1 MRLISLRNRRNC
13 LYPFMLDSLLSLP
26 LEQQVGQFFYI
37 GLPGTELDAETRA
50 LVEHVQPGGVI
61 IFGRNVASPEQLRKL
76 LDDIRSLL
84 PVEPLCGIDQE
95 GGLVDRLRR
104 IFTPMPSART
114 IRQHGDLAGARAL
127 GRITAETLR
136 RLGFNMNFAPVM
148 SIMTDERDLLS
159 NGLYSRS
166 FGRSPGEV
174 LGYTMVYL
182 RALQGMGCM
191 GCLKHFPGI
200 GAGEVDSHEE
210 MPLVHLSHDDLMAQD
225 LAPYIELFQRED
237 DRVRAVMVS
246 HGGFPNIDIR
256 QGLAGGRVEPAS
268 LNHSIVTTLLREE
281 LGYSHLVVTDD
292 LEMGAIAKHAPIDR
306 AVRRAFEAGQD
317 MLLICSRP
325 ELIRKGYDVLLKA
338 AREGEIS
345 PERMRASLKNIAEFK
360 ALVQQPLPFDTAR
373 LGELAEEVTVLN
385 SKLNYTYGGA
395 I

>member
-1 MRLISLRNRRNC
+1 
-13 LYPFMLDSLLSLP
+13 MLDSLLSLP

-37 GLPGTELDAETRA
+37 GLPGTELDEETRA
-50 LVEHVQPGGVI
+50 LVEYVKPGGVI
-61 IFGRNVASPEQLRKL
+61 IFGRNVGAAEQLRNL
-76 LDDIRSLL
+76 LDGIRSI
-84 PVEPLCGIDQE
+84 VAIEPLFGIDQE

-104 IFTPMPSART
+104 IITPMPSART
-114 IRQHGDLAGARAL
+114 IRQHGDLAGARAM

-136 RLGFNMNFAPVM
+136 ILGFNMNFAPVM

-182 RALQGMGCM
+182 RALQSGGCM

-225 LAPYIELFQRED
+225 LAPYVELFQRED

-246 HGGFPNIDIR
+246 HGGFPKIDIR
-256 QGLAGGRVEPAS
+256 HGVAGGRIEPAS
-268 LNHSIVTTLLREE
+268 LNHSIVTKLLREE
-281 LGYSHLVVTDD
+281 LGYAHLVVTDD
-292 LEMGAIAKHAPIDR
+292 LEMGAIAKHAPIEQ
-306 AVRRAFEAGQD
+306 AVRRAFDAGQD

-325 ELIRKGYDVLLKA
+325 ELIKKGYDVLLRA
-338 AREGEIS
+338 ARDGEIS
-345 PERMRASLKNIAEFK
+345 PERMRASLKNIADFK
-360 ALVQQPLPFDTAR
+360 SLVQPPLPFDKER
-373 LGELAEEVTVLN
+373 LRALSDEVAALN
-385 SKLNYTYGGA
+385 QKLNYTYGGA

>member
-1 MRLISLRNRRNC
+1 
-13 LYPFMLDSLLSLP
+13 MLDSLLSLP
-26 LEQQVGQFFYI
+26 LEQQIGQFFYV
-37 GLPGTELDAETRA
+37 GLPGTELDEETRA
-50 LVEHVQPGGVI
+50 LIEHVQPGGVI
-61 IFGRNVASPEQLRKL
+61 IFGRNVASPQQLREL
-76 LDDIRSLL
+76 LDGIRSMLA
-84 PVEPLCGIDQE
+84 VEPLVGIDQE

-104 IFTPMPSART
+104 ISTPMPSART

-127 GRITAETLR
+127 GRITAEILR
-136 RLGFNMNFAPVM
+136 LLGFNMNFAPVM

-256 QGLAGGRVEPAS
+256 SGVAGGRVEPAS
-268 LNHSIVTTLLREE
+268 LNYSIVTKLLREE

-292 LEMGAIAKHAPIDR
+292 LEMGAIAKHAPIEQ
-306 AVRRAFEAGQD
+306 AVRRAFDAGQD
-317 MLLICSRP
+317 MLLICSRSN
-325 ELIRKGYDVLLKA
+325 LIKLGYDVLLRA
-338 AREGEIS
+338 ARDGQIS
-345 PERMRASLKNIAEFK
+345 QERIRASLKNIADFK
-360 ALVQQPLPFDTAR
+360 ELVQPPLPFDLKRFRAVSD
-373 LGELAEEVTVLN
+373 EVAVLN
-385 SKLNYTYGGA
+385 KKLNYTYGGA

>member
-1 MRLISLRNRRNC
+1 
-13 LYPFMLDSLLSLP
+13 MLDSLLSLP

-50 LVEHVQPGGVI
+50 LVQDVQPGGII

-76 LDDIRSLL
+76 LDDIRAI
-84 PVEPLCGIDQE
+84 VKIEPLFGIDQE

-104 IFTPMPSART
+104 IMTPMPSART

-182 RALQGMGCM
+182 RALQSGGCM

-225 LAPYIELFQRED
+225 LAPYVELFQRED

-246 HGGFPNIDIR
+246 HGGFPKIDIR
-256 QGLAGGRVEPAS
+256 HGVAGGRIEPAS
-268 LNHSIVTTLLREE
+268 LNHSIVTKLLREE
-281 LGYSHLVVTDD
+281 LGYDHLVVTDD
-292 LEMGAIAKHAPIDR
+292 LEMGAIAKHAPIDK
-306 AVRRAFEAGQD
+306 AVRRAFDAGQD

-325 ELIRKGYDVLLKA
+325 GLIRQGYEVLLQA
-338 AREGEIS
+338 ARVGEVS
-345 PERMRASLKNIAEFK
+345 AERIRASLKNIAEFK
-360 ALVQQPLPFDTAR
+360 SLVQPPLPFDHDR
-373 LGELAEEVTVLN
+373 LRYLSDEIDMLN
-385 SKLNYTYGGA
+385 RKLNYIYGGT

>member
-1 MRLISLRNRRNC
+1 M
-13 LYPFMLDSLLSLP
+13 FDLLTSLP
-26 LEQQVGQFFYI
+26 LEQQIGQIFYI
-37 GLPGTELDAETRA
+37 GLPGTELDEETRS
-50 LVEHVQPGGVI
+50 LIEYIQPGGVI
-61 IFGRNVASPEQLRKL
+61 IFGRNVAEPQQL
-76 LDDIRSLL
+76 RSLL
-84 PVEPLCGIDQE
+84 DGVRALVPVEPLCGVDQE

-104 IFTPMPSART
+104 ICTPMPSART
-114 IRQHGDLAGARAL
+114 IRQHGDLAAARSL
-127 GRITAETLR
+127 GRITGEVLR
-136 RLGFNMNFAPVM
+136 ILGFNMNFAPVM

-182 RALQGMGCM
+182 RGLQGTGLL

-210 MPLVHLSHDDLMAQD
+210 MPLVHLSHDDLIAQD

-246 HGGFPNIDIR
+246 HGGFPKIDIR
-256 QGLAGGRVEPAS
+256 QGVAGGRVEPAS
-268 LNHSIVTTLLREE
+268 LNHSIVTKLLREE
-281 LGYSHLVVTDD
+281 LSYQHLVVTDD
-292 LEMGAIAKHAPIDR
+292 LEMGAIARHSDIER
-306 AVRRAFEAGQD
+306 AALRAFQAGQD

-325 ELIRKGYDVLLKA
+325 DMIRLGYDRLLRA

-345 PERMRASLKNIAEFK
+345 RERLHVSLRHIADFK
-360 ALVQQPLPFDTAR
+360 SLVQPPLPFDLKRFRQLSDEVA
-373 LGELAEEVTVLN
+373 ELN
-385 SKLNYTYGGA
+385 RKLNYTYGGA

>member
-1 MRLISLRNRRNC
+1 
-13 LYPFMLDSLLSLP
+13 MLDSLLSLP

-37 GLPGTELDAETRA
+37 GLPGTELDEETRS
-50 LVEHVQPGGVI
+50 LVEYVQPGGII
-61 IFGRNVASPEQLRKL
+61 IFGRNVATPHQLRTL
-76 LDDIRSLL
+76 LDGVRSIVE
-84 PVEPLCGIDQE
+84 VEPLFGIDQE

-104 IFTPMPSART
+104 VLTPMPSART

-136 RLGFNMNFAPVM
+136 ILGFNMNFAPVM

-182 RALQGMGCM
+182 RALQSMGCM

-225 LAPYIELFQRED
+225 LAPYVELFQRED

-246 HGGFPNIDIR
+246 HGGFPKIDIR
-256 QGLAGGRVEPAS
+256 HGVAGGRIEPAS
-268 LNHSIVTTLLREE
+268 LNHSIVTKLLREE

-292 LEMGAIAKHAPIDR
+292 LEMGAIAKHAPIEKS
-306 AVRRAFEAGQD
+306 VRRAFEAGQD

-325 ELIRKGYDVLLKA
+325 GLIRQGYDVLLKA
-338 AREGEIS
+338 ARDGEIS
-345 PERMRASLKNIAEFK
+345 PERIRASLKNIGDFK
-360 ALVQQPLPFDTAR
+360 ALVQPPLPFNPER
-373 LGELAEEVTVLN
+373 LGGLSDEINVLN
-385 SKLNYTYGGA
+385 QKLNYTYGGA